1 MLSSASYGS
10 CKHNI
15 SLQQSLK
22 RFQAKWNNG
31 ILFHHNS
38 IKLKDGFSLF
48 TKEQFNE
55 LWIDVSKSLKLH
67 RWDCFPE
74 LIIDISVSNYSSF
87 DDSSFKFFIQNVLL
101 KLKSLKRLKLHFST
115 CQKVTDQTLKNLSL
129 AIGKRLIHL
138 KRLSIEFSDCEKI
151 SDVGLQYFSKN
162 IGKQIKHLKHLS
174 LNFSLSE
181 KISGLGV
188 KMLSKNIAR
197 YHHRDLQH
205 LTLDFSYSDQ
215 VSNQGVVAL
224 GTNLGRS
231 FKNLKSLTL
240 NLNDCSKITDVAIK
254 HFGKNFK
261 IDLEKFHLDF
271 SGSRQI
277 TNQGVKEFSF
287 DISRNVNNLKIFSL
301 GFAECQ
307 KITGEGFEVLSH
319 NICDNMKD
327 LTSLTLDLSECLN
340 ITENERKKIYQ
351 EIKNSLK
358 NLQHLSLPTR
368 RCQDIDILLKLASR
382 FN

>member
-1 MLSSASYGS
+1 
-10 CKHNI
+10 
-15 SLQQSLK
+15 
-22 RFQAKWNNG
+22 
-31 ILFHHNS
+31 
-38 IKLKDGFSLF
+38 
-48 TKEQFNE
+48 
-55 LWIDVSKSLKLH
+55 
-67 RWDCFPE
+67 
-74 LIIDISVSNYSSF
+74 
-87 DDSSFKFFIQNVLL
+87 
-101 KLKSLKRLKLHFST
+101 
-115 CQKVTDQTLKNLSL
+115 
-129 AIGKRLIHL
+129 
-138 KRLSIEFSDCEKI
+138 
-151 SDVGLQYFSKN
+151 
-162 IGKQIKHLKHLS
+162 
-174 LNFSLSE
+174 
-181 KISGLGV
+181 
-188 KMLSKNIAR
+188 MLSKNIAR

-205 LTLDFSYSDQ
+205 LALDFSYSDQ

-231 FKNLKSLTL
+231 FKNLKSLNL

-271 SGSRQI
+271 SGSPQI

-287 DISRNVNNLKIFSL
+287 DISRNVNNLKIFML

-307 KITGEGFEVLSH
+307 KITAEGLEVLSH

-368 RCQDIDILLKLASR
+368 RCQDIDILLKLASK